1 MVFYMNLYR
10 KCDFVCE
17 GCVEFYYDRR
27 RQEMLG
33 IQKIVSIKE
42 YNATHKPFCDKCEL
56 YEWNHTISF
65 KNGDKYLLCNGCV
78 KFFKNIKNKEMAG
91 IKDIEKVRY
100 LITAFLRFLNNLYVG
115 YSICYKHYYG
125 NKRPYGPHT

>member
-10 KCDFVCE
+10 KCDFLCE
-17 GCVEFYYDRR
+17 GCVGFYYDRR

-33 IQKIVSIKE
+33 IQRIVSIEE
-42 YNATHKPFCDKCEL
+42 YNATHKTFCDKCEL

-91 IKDIEKVRY
+91 IKDIEKVRQ
-100 LITAFLRFLNNLYVG
+100 LITAFLRFLNNLSVG
-115 YSICYKHYYG
+115 YTIYYKHYYG
-125 NKRPYGPHT
+125 NKLSE